1 MTTEHNRPVGADEPA
16 VKIEQQLKACVDRYV
31 AENPGS
37 GQVNKS
43 ASGSL
48 PGGTTRSVL
57 YYQPFPLAFS
67 GGHGCHLTSVDGH
80 EYLDFVSEYC
90 AGMFGHSH
98 PDIIAAVESVTKSGF
113 TLGGPTPMEG
123 ELGGLLVERFP
134 SVDAIRFCNS
144 GTEANTMA
152 IATALHFNGRKK
164 VLVFENGYHGGTLSF
179 SHGNPLILPHEFV
192 YGRYNDVESTR
203 PKITQD
209 VGVIIVEP
217 MQGAA
222 GMIAGD
228 AGFLRFLR
236 DEATRIGAVLIFDE
250 VITSR
255 LHYGGLQEHL
265 GITPDMTTIGKHFG
279 GGFSFGAFGGRGEI
293 MALYDPQSP
302 RSLFHSGTW
311 NNNVFSM
318 TAGVAAT
325 KLLSRAALERNNEL
339 GDRLRRGLAA
349 AFESRDASQVVTL
362 TGFGSVIGV
371 HFNGPSADTLRDLFF
386 FYLLGKRIYVG
397 RRGFLALNL
406 THGEEHIRRV
416 LDAVGEFC
424 DEVL

>member
-1 MTTEHNRPVGADEPA
+1 MVELQQNGEAAQPA
-16 VKIEQQLKACVDRYV
+16 AKIEQQLNAYVEKYV
-31 AENPGS
+31 AENQGS
-37 GQVNKS
+37 LQVNKT

-57 YYQPFPLAFS
+57 HYLPFPLAFS
-67 GGHGCHLTSVDGH
+67 GGHDCHLTSVDGA

-98 PDIIAAVESVTKSGF
+98 PDIIAAINSVTKSGF
-113 TLGGPTPMEG
+113 TLGGPSPKEG
-123 ELGGLLVERFP
+123 ELAALLVERFQ

-152 IATALHFNGRKK
+152 IGTALHFIGRKK
-164 VLVFENGYHGGTLSF
+164 VLVCENGYHGGTLAF
-179 SHGNPLILPHEFV
+179 TPNNPLILPHDFV
-192 YGRYNDVESTR
+192 YGRYNDIEYTR
-203 PKITQD
+203 SQITD
-209 VGVIIVEP
+209 DLGIIIVEP

-222 GMIAGD
+222 GMLEGSKE
-228 AGFLRFLR
+228 FLQFLR
-236 DEATRIGAVLIFDE
+236 DEATRIGAILIFDE

-255 LHYGGLQEHL
+255 LNYGGLQEIY

-279 GGFSFGAFGGRGEI
+279 GGFSFGAFGGRKDI
-293 MALYDPQSP
+293 MDLYDPQGP

-325 KLLSRAALERNNEL
+325 KLLSRTALERNNEL
-339 GDRLRRGLAA
+339 GNKLRDELREVFG
-349 AFESRDASQVVTL
+349 SKDASIVKL
-362 TGFGSVIGV
+362 TGYGSAIGL
-371 HFNGPSADTLRDLFF
+371 HFQGPSAGKLQDLFF
-386 FYLLGKRIYVG
+386 FYLLSKRIYVG

-406 THGEEHIRRV
+406 THGEEHINKV
-416 LDAVGEFC
+416 LDAVKDFC
-424 DEVL
+424 AEML

>member
-16 VKIEQQLKACVDRYV
+16 VKIEQQLKVCVDRYV

-37 GQVNKS
+37 GQVNRS

-123 ELGGLLVERFP
+123 ELG
-134 SVDAIRFCNS
+134 
-144 GTEANTMA
+144 
-152 IATALHFNGRKK
+152 ATALHFNGRKK